1 MPTYEYRC
9 TECEHEFEQFQK
21 ITEDAIPDCPMC
33 GGFVK
38 RLITKGGG
46 FILKG
51 DGFYAN
57 DYAHGTRGI
66 SCGRNSTCCGRDTP
80 CDTKLCDK

>member
-1 MPTYEYRC
+1 MPTYEYKC
-9 TECEHEFEQFQK
+9 TVCGYEFEKFQK
-21 ITEDAIPDCPMC
+21 ITADPITTCPQC
-33 GGFVK
+33 RGFVE

-57 DYAHGTRGI
+57 DYAHGTRRI
-66 SCGRNSTCCGRDTP
+66 SCGRSKTCCGRETP
-80 CDTKLCDK
+80 CDTKPCDK